1 MSKKMEN
8 LTKFYEQLTKLRDDR
23 HLTLLDQ
30 RKGFVRNVME
40 QFGELSQAIK
50 DNDSE
55 AKIDTL
61 CDILVFSLNCVELG
75 DIKNSSFGEQLRLR
89 PR

>member
-30 RKGFVRNVME
+30 RKGFVRNLME
-40 QFGELSQAIK
+40 
-50 DNDSE
+50 
-55 AKIDTL
+55 
-61 CDILVFSLNCVELG
+61 
-75 DIKNSSFGEQLRLR
+75 
-89 PR
+89 